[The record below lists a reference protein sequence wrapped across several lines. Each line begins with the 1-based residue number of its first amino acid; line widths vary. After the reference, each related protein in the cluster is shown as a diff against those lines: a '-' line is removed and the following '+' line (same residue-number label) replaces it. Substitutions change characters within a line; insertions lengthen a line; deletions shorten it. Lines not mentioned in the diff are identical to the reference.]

1 MMRLAWLLLV
11 LVSSLA
17 NAGALQVQG
26 VRLWAAPD
34 STRVVFDVSG
44 PVEHRLFTLQGPD
57 RLVVDLSNARIDRS
71 LAKKLA
77 RAGVVKGLRSGS
89 PQP

>member
-1 MMRLAWLLLV
+1 MRYRIPKHILGWGDLELMRLAWLVLV

-34 STRVVFDVSG
+34 STLTGCAISESPCSEG
-44 PVEHRLFTLQGPD
+44 PADTKTSSRCAGP
-57 RLVVDLSNARIDRS
+57 
-71 LAKKLA
+71 
-77 RAGVVKGLRSGS
+77 
-89 PQP
+89 